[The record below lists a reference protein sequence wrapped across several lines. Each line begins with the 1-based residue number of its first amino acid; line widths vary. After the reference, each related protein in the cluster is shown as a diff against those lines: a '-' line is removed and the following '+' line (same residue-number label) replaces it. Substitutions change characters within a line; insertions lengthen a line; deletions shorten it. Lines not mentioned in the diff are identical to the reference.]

1 MERNSSTRSAGFFR
15 ATHPEVFDEA
25 ASTAG
30 VRIGCSA
37 LNLVN
42 LVWLGIGTA
51 IHRGQSFAFVLTTT
65 LKLLEDQEGFPT
77 TSLGREK
84 QRAKR
89 RGKGKRKGRSKHD
102 PYRHDPTA
110 LTEEAFAQC
119 VSGCHR
125 SSGWLSC

>member
-1 MERNSSTRSAGFFR
+1 MFTDERRDKVWNEVRQHDLR
-15 ATHPEVFDEA
+15 AFSGQLTPEVFDEA

-30 VRIGCSA
+30 VRIGCSP

-51 IHRGQSFAFVLTTT
+51 IHRGQSLAFVLTTT
-65 LKLLEDQEGFPT
+65 LKLLEDQGGFAST
-77 TSLGREK
+77 FLGREK

-102 PYRHDPTA
+102 PYRQIPPH
-110 LTEEAFAQC
+110 
-119 VSGCHR
+119 
-125 SSGWLSC
+125 